1 VPSVGH
7 EFKFQCHKRE
17 REREREREMRYGK
30 RISTK
35 ETSEW

>member
-1 VPSVGH
+1 MSSNSSAI
-7 EFKFQCHKRE
+7 KE

>member
-1 VPSVGH
+1 MSSNSSAI
-7 EFKFQCHKRE
+7 K
-17 REREREREMRYGK
+17 EREREMRYGK